1 MEPVTSEYRKT
12 GSAATLRYFALMVGK
27 DVVFAARV
35 DVNLITEQ
43 HARHSAAFN
52 MPTGVA
58 LAPWGGPA
66 HEVFGIRL
74 PEQKVSRMALDC
86 LMGRINTVTGAFA
99 QLIERVS

>member
-1 MEPVTSEYRKT
+1 MEPVASEYRQT
-12 GSAATLRYFALMVGK
+12 GCAAALRHFALMVGK
-27 DVVFAARV
+27 DVVFAAKV

-58 LAPWGGPA
+58 LAPWGWPT

-74 PEQKVSRMALDC
+74 PESKVGGMALDC
-86 LMGRINTVTGAFA
+86 LMGCINTVTSAFA
-99 QLIERVS
+99 QLNERVS